1 MLDVKAGKL
10 LSLLYSDKRSRR
22 KENRTRNMDPSHAFI
37 HRSRPIA
44 GRSSTLDSNP
54 SYPRTQAHRTF
65 TTQEQPQMF
74 TPALFNGSDVNNHN
88 QASGLDYETF
98 LNLQQHLGV
107 DSLRSNLN
115 IAAAQT
121 RSEHPSHPYHEPVY
135 VYDAGAYGSQA
146 QWQDQSY
153 IPPPQHQQPAYNPIQ
168 HYPSPYTNSQHSASV
183 SPPLHGNMNMMGNP
197 EYEPSPLP
205 IHSVLHSNQHQTSRS
220 TERPA
225 LSHIITGPSSRPDLA
240 PAQSTGARHPSR
252 KRKRTQARQSRKRK
266 GDDSEEGSN
275 SDDQLEEEDD
285 GIGRG
290 PDGLPVRKYV
300 LSSTPSWLA
309 VIYLHLAAEIS
320 FAGVSSGTHLN
331 AMPLLFTRHEFNTDY
346 YLDMQN
352 RCLQALQEAQGEA
365 HSGLSFSGPS

>member
-1 MLDVKAGKL
+1 
-10 LSLLYSDKRSRR
+10 
-22 KENRTRNMDPSHAFI
+22 MDPSHAFI

-88 QASGLDYETF
+88 QGQGLDYETF

-135 VYDAGAYGSQA
+135 VFDAGAYGSQA

-153 IPPPQHQQPAYNPIQ
+153 APPPQLQQPAYNPIQ

-183 SPPLHGNMNMMGNP
+183 SPPLHGNMMGNL

-205 IHSVLHSNQHQTSRS
+205 IHSVLQPNQHQGSRS

-225 LSHIITGPSSRPDLA
+225 LSPIITGPSSRPNLA
-240 PAQSTGARHPSR
+240 PAQSAGARHPSR
-252 KRKRTQARQSRKRK
+252 KRKRPQARQSRKRK
-266 GDDSEEGSN
+266 GDDSGEESN
-275 SDDQLEEEDD
+275 SADDQPQEEDD

-290 PDGLPVRKYV
+290 PDGLPVRLYV
-300 LSSTPSWLA
+300 FSFTLSFLLVLYTSWRA
-309 VIYLHLAAEIS
+309 GIS
-320 FAGVSSGTHLN
+320 PVFRRSGTYLD
-331 AMPLLFTRHEFNTDY
+331 AILLFLSHELNSDVN
-346 YLDMQN
+346 LDMQT
-352 RCLQALQEAQGEA
+352 RCLQAL
-365 HSGLSFSGPS
+365 